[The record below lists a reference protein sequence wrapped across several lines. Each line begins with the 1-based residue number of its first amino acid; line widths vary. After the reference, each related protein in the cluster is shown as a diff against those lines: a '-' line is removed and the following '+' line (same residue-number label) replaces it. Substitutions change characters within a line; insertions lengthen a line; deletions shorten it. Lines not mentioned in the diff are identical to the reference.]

1 MIDRSR
7 LLTHRDQLA
16 TQRDEMIA
24 ADKAEHERMVWQIAA
39 TVGALQFCE
48 TLIAGLDE
56 LEAAQATSAAPAAEP
71 EGVPDGR

>member
-7 LLTHRDQLA
+7 LSDRRDQLA
-16 TQRDEMIA
+16 TQRDEMVA

-48 TLIAGLDE
+48 TLIAELDVE
-56 LEAAQATSAAPAAEP
+56 SAQATTAAPAAEP